1 MVEPPSV
8 HSTRPSEVRK
18 SILENA
24 TRLFASRGF
33 DGTSLQQI
41 ADAVGVSK
49 PSIIYHYPSKG
60 AIRLAVLEQ
69 VLAHWN
75 EVMPRLLLAATSSHG
90 QFDGVLGEMVDFFSD
105 DPDRARILLR
115 ETLDRP
121 TEIRALMAQHVRPWI
136 AATCDFIRKGQ
147 ERGRLWSEVDAE
159 AYVGQVINLIISSF
173 ATWEALGTTDSER
186 NRAELVR
193 VLKSSL
199 FRPEEFWRQEE

>member
-1 MVEPPSV
+1 MVELSPTV
-8 HSTRPSEVRK
+8 TARPSEVRLR
-18 SILENA
+18 ILENA
-24 TRLFASRGF
+24 TRLFAGQGF
-33 DGTSLQQI
+33 DGTSLQDI

-49 PSIIYHYPSKG
+49 PSVIYHFPSKA

-90 QFDGVLGEMVDFFSD
+90 QFDGVLGEMVDFFGA

-115 ETLDRP
+115 EALDRP
-121 TEIRALMAQHVRPWI
+121 AEIRELMARHVRPWI
-136 AATCDFIRKGQ
+136 ATTCDFIRKGQ

-159 AYVGQVINLIISSF
+159 AYVAQVINLIISSF
-173 ATWEALGTTDSER
+173 ATWDALATTDRER
-186 NRAELVR
+186 NRTELIR

-199 FRPEEFWRQEE
+199 FRPESY